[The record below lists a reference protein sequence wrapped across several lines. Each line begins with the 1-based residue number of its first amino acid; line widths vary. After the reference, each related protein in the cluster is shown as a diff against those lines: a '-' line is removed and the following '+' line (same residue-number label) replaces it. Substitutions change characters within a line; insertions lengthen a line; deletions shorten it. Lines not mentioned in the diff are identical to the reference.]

1 MLTLKVIG
9 TGSLGNMYLLDYDGE
24 KLVIELGMPYK
35 DLLLNIDD
43 INSVVG
49 CTVSHTEHQDHRLP
63 KTYEEVKKIGLKVIT
78 PTNTKIGKRYK
89 LGSFEIIPLPAI
101 HNVECRAYLIR
112 VGGDTVL
119 FATDTRLLPKVN
131 NVKIDYFIVE
141 VNYIE
146 RIREQAVLSD
156 SESNGLHLN
165 GIYQNHHSLESA
177 VEYFES
183 LPYKPKKIITIHKS
197 NSGLF
202 SETETIDELSRFA
215 KETVSVAENGKTYEL
230 EEI

>member
-24 KLVIELGMPYK
+24 KLLIELGMPYK

-49 CTVSHTEHQDHRLP
+49 VVHTHDHIDHRLP
-63 KTYEEVKKIGLKVIT
+63 KTYEEVKKIGLKAIT
-78 PTNTKIGKRYK
+78 PTNAKIGKRYK

-146 RIREQAVLSD
+146 RIREQVVLSD
-156 SESNGLHLN
+156 NESNGLHLN

-183 LPYKPKKIITIHKS
+183 LPYKPKKIVTIHKS

-202 SETETIDELSRFA
+202 DEKSVIDELSRFA
-215 KETVSVAENGKTYEL
+215 KETISIAEDGKTYEL

>member
-1 MLTLKVIG
+1 MGI
-9 TGSLGNMYLLDYDGE
+9 
-24 KLVIELGMPYK
+24 
-35 DLLLNIDD
+35 
-43 INSVVG
+43 
-49 CTVSHTEHQDHRLP
+49 
-63 KTYEEVKKIGLKVIT
+63 KILT

-89 LGSFEIIPLPAI
+89 LGSFDIIPLPAI

-131 NVKIDYFIVE
+131 NMKIEYFIVE

-146 RIREQAVLSD
+146 RIREQVVLSD
-156 SESNGLHLN
+156 NESNGLHLN

-177 VEYFES
+177 VEYFEG
-183 LPYKPKKIITIHKS
+183 LPYKPKKIVTIHKS

-202 SETETIDELSRFA
+202 DCQCVIEELSRFA
-215 KETVSVAENGKTYEL
+215 KEGVWCATNGQIYEL

>member
-1 MLTLKVIG
+1 MRTE
-9 TGSLGNMYLLDYDGE
+9 LLAVALPITTYGDH
-24 KLVIELGMPYK
+24 
-35 DLLLNIDD
+35 LNQSTFDEFRKM
-43 INSVVG
+43 G
-49 CTVSHTEHQDHRLP
+49 
-63 KTYEEVKKIGLKVIT
+63 VKILT
-78 PTNTKIGKRYK
+78 PTNIKIGKRYK

-146 RIREQAVLSD
+146 RIREQAVLRD
-156 SESNGLHLN
+156 NESNGLHLN
-165 GIYQNHHSLESA
+165 GIYKNHHSLESA

-183 LPYKPKKIITIHKS
+183 LPYKPKKIVTIHKS

-202 SETETIDELSRFA
+202 SGTETINELNRFA
-215 KETVSVAENGKTYEL
+215 KETVFVAENGEKYIL

>member
-24 KLVIELGMPYK
+24 KLLIELGMPYK

-49 CTVSHTEHQDHRLP
+49 AVHTHDHIDHRLP

-146 RIREQAVLSD
+146 RIREQVVLSD
-156 SESNGLHLN
+156 NESNGLHLN

-202 SETETIDELSRFA
+202 REPETIEELSRFA
-215 KETVSVAENGKTYEL
+215 KETVAVAENGKNYIL

>member
-1 MLTLKVIG
+1 MRTE
-9 TGSLGNMYLLDYDGE
+9 LLAVALPITTYGDH
-24 KLVIELGMPYK
+24 
-35 DLLLNIDD
+35 LNQSTFDEFRKM
-43 INSVVG
+43 G
-49 CTVSHTEHQDHRLP
+49 
-63 KTYEEVKKIGLKVIT
+63 VKILT

-89 LGSFEIIPLPAI
+89 FGSFEIIPLPAI

-119 FATDTRLLPKVN
+119 FATDTRLLPKVK

-146 RIREQAVLSD
+146 RIREQVVLSD
-156 SESNGLHLN
+156 NESNGLHLN

-177 VEYFES
+177 VEYFEI

-202 SETETIDELSRFA
+202 DCQCVVDELSRFA
-215 KETVSVAENGKTYEL
+215 KESVYVAENGKTYEL

>member
-24 KLVIELGMPYK
+24 KLVIDLGMPFK
-35 DLLLNIDD
+35 DLLLNIDN
-43 INSVVG
+43 INGVVG
-49 CTVSHTEHQDHRLP
+49 GCLSHQHIDHFVQ
-63 KTYEEVKKIGLKVIT
+63 KTYEEVQKVGVKIIT

-146 RIREQAVLSD
+146 RIREQVVLSD
-156 SESNGLHLN
+156 NESNGLHLN
-165 GIYQNHHSLESA
+165 GIYQNHQSLESA
-177 VEYFES
+177 VEYFDS
-183 LPYKPKKIITIHKS
+183 LPYKPKKIVTIHRS

-202 SETETIDELSRFA
+202 DEKCVVDELSRFV
-215 KETVSVAENGKTYEL
+215 KEGVDVAENKTEFVL

>member
-1 MLTLKVIG
+1 MG
-9 TGSLGNMYLLDYDGE
+9 
-24 KLVIELGMPYK
+24 
-35 DLLLNIDD
+35 
-43 INSVVG
+43 
-49 CTVSHTEHQDHRLP
+49 
-63 KTYEEVKKIGLKVIT
+63 VKILT

-119 FATDTRLLPKVN
+119 FATDTRQLPKVN

-146 RIREQAVLSD
+146 RTREQAVLSD
-156 SESNGLHLN
+156 NESNGLHLN
-165 GIYQNHHSLESA
+165 GIYQNHHSLEGA

-183 LPYKPKKIITIHKS
+183 LPYKPKKLVTIHKS

-202 SETETIDELSRFA
+202 DETAVVDELSRFA
-215 KETVSVAENGKTYEL
+215 KEGVWCATNGKNYIL

>member
-24 KLVIELGMPYK
+24 KLLIELGMPYK

-49 CTVSHTEHQDHRLP
+49 CTNTHEHIDHIDT
-63 KTYEEVKKIGLKVIT
+63 KTYNELKKVGVKIIT

-112 VGGDTVL
+112 VVGDTVL

-146 RIREQAVLSD
+146 RIREKVVLSD
-156 SESNGLHLN
+156 AESNGLHLN

-177 VEYFES
+177 VEYFEG
-183 LPYKPKKIITIHKS
+183 LDYKPKKIVTIHRS

-202 SETETIDELSRFA
+202 DEKSVIAELSPFSN
-215 KETVSVAENGKTYEL
+215 EVYIAENKNDYIL

>member
-1 MLTLKVIG
+1 MLTLKVIA
-9 TGSLGNMYLLDYDGE
+9 TGSLGNMYLLDYEGE
-24 KLVIELGMPYK
+24 NLIIDLGMPYK
-35 DLLLNIDD
+35 TLLLNIND
-43 INSVVG
+43 INSIVG
-49 CTVSHTEHQDHRLP
+49 CLIDHTHIDHFIP
-63 KTYEEVKKIGLKVIT
+63 KTYDELKGLGIKILT
-78 PTNTKIGKRYK
+78 PTNTQIGKKYK
-89 LGSFEIIPLPAI
+89 LGSFEIIPLPCI

-112 VGGDTVL
+112 VGGDTIM

-146 RIREQAVLSD
+146 RIREQVVLTD
-156 SESNGLHLN
+156 NESNGLHLQ

-177 VEYFES
+177 VEYFSS
-183 LPYKPKKIITIHKS
+183 LDYKPNYIITIHKS

-202 SETETIDELSRFA
+202 NENSVVEELSRFT
-215 KETVSVAENGKTYEL
+215 KKGCYVAENGNHYLL

>member
-24 KLVIELGMPYK
+24 KLLIELGMPYK

-43 INSVVG
+43 INSIVG
-49 CTVSHTEHQDHRLP
+49 CTTTHEHVDHIDK
-63 KTYEEVKKIGLKVIT
+63 KTYDELKKVGVKIIT

-119 FATDTRLLPKVN
+119 FATDTRILPKVN

-146 RIREQAVLSD
+146 RIREQVVLSD
-156 SESNGLHLN
+156 NESNGLHLN

-183 LPYKPKKIITIHKS
+183 LPYKPKKIVTIHKS

-202 SETETIDELSRFA
+202 SESETIAELSRFA
-215 KETVSVAENGKTYEL
+215 KESVDVAESGKTYEL

>member
-1 MLTLKVIG
+1 MG
-9 TGSLGNMYLLDYDGE
+9 
-24 KLVIELGMPYK
+24 
-35 DLLLNIDD
+35 
-43 INSVVG
+43 
-49 CTVSHTEHQDHRLP
+49 
-63 KTYEEVKKIGLKVIT
+63 VKILT

-101 HNVECRAYLIR
+101 HNVECRAYLIK

-146 RIREQAVLSD
+146 RIREQVVLSD
-156 SESNGLHLN
+156 NESNGLHLN

-202 SETETIDELSRFA
+202 RESETIAELSRFA
-215 KETVSVAENGKTYEL
+215 KETVAVAENGKTYEL

>member
-1 MLTLKVIG
+1 MG
-9 TGSLGNMYLLDYDGE
+9 
-24 KLVIELGMPYK
+24 
-35 DLLLNIDD
+35 
-43 INSVVG
+43 
-49 CTVSHTEHQDHRLP
+49 
-63 KTYEEVKKIGLKVIT
+63 VKIIT

-89 LGSFEIIPLPAI
+89 LGIFEIIPLPAI

-146 RIREQAVLSD
+146 RIREQVVLSD
-156 SESNGLHLN
+156 NESNGLHLN

-183 LPYKPKKIITIHKS
+183 LPYKPKKIVTIHRS

-202 SETETIDELSRFA
+202 DEKCVVEELSRFT
-215 KETVSVAENGKTYEL
+215 KGNVAVATNGENYIL

>member
-9 TGSLGNMYLLDYDGE
+9 TGSLGNMYLLDYEGE
-24 KLVIELGMPYK
+24 KLLIELGMPYK

-49 CTVSHTEHQDHRLP
+49 AVHTHEHIDHRLP

-112 VGGDTVL
+112 VGGDAVL

-146 RIREQAVLSD
+146 QIREQAVLSD
-156 SESNGLHLN
+156 NESNGLHLN

-202 SETETIDELSRFA
+202 DEKSVVDELSRFA
-215 KETVSVAENGKTYEL
+215 KESVSVAENGKNYIL

>member
-9 TGSLGNMYLLDYDGE
+9 TGSLGNMYLLDYEGE
-24 KLVIELGMPYK
+24 KLLIELGMPYK

-49 CTVSHTEHQDHRLP
+49 CAVSHNKHQDHLLP

-119 FATDTRLLPKVN
+119 FATDTRLLSKVN
-131 NVKIDYFIVE
+131 NVKIEYFIVE
-141 VNYIE
+141 VNYID
-146 RIREQAVLSD
+146 RIREQVVLSD
-156 SESNGLHLN
+156 NESNGLHLN

-183 LPYKPKKIITIHKS
+183 LPYKPKKIVTIHSS

-202 SETETIDELSRFA
+202 DEKTVVDKLSRFA
-215 KETVSVAENGKTYEL
+215 KETVSVAENNTEFVL

>member
-24 KLVIELGMPYK
+24 KLLIELGMPYK

-49 CTVSHTEHQDHRLP
+49 AVHTHDHNDHRLP

-78 PTNTKIGKRYK
+78 PTNAKIGKRYK

-146 RIREQAVLSD
+146 RIREQVVLSD
-156 SESNGLHLN
+156 NESNGLHLN
-165 GIYQNHHSLESA
+165 GIYKNHHSLESA

-183 LPYKPKKIITIHKS
+183 LGYEPKKIITIHKS

-202 SETETIDELSRFA
+202 DEKETIDELSRFA
-215 KETVSVAENGKTYEL
+215 KEKVWCATNGQIYEL

>member
-24 KLVIELGMPYK
+24 KLLIELGMPYK

-49 CTVSHTEHQDHRLP
+49 AVHTHEHIDHRLP

-119 FATDTRLLPKVN
+119 FATDTRILPKVN

-146 RIREQAVLSD
+146 RIREQVVLSD
-156 SESNGLHLN
+156 NESNGLHLN

-183 LPYKPKKIITIHKS
+183 LPYKPKKIMAIHKS

-202 SETETIDELSRFA
+202 DEKSVVDELSRFA
-215 KETVSVAENGKTYEL
+215 KEIYVANNGQDYIL

>member
-9 TGSLGNMYLLDYDGE
+9 TGSLGNMYLLDYEGE
-24 KLVIELGMPYK
+24 KLLIELGMPYK

-49 CTVSHTEHQDHRLP
+49 AVHTHEHIDHRLP

-146 RIREQAVLSD
+146 RIREQVVLSD
-156 SESNGLHLN
+156 NESNGLHLN

-183 LPYKPKKIITIHKS
+183 LPYKPKKIVTIHRS

-202 SETETIDELSRFA
+202 DEIETIAELSRFA
-215 KETVSVAENGKTYEL
+215 NDIYVATNGQNYIL

>member
-24 KLVIELGMPYK
+24 KLLIELGMPYK

-49 CTVSHTEHQDHRLP
+49 AIYGHSHIDHALP
-63 KTYEEVKKIGLKVIT
+63 KTIEEVKKVGLKILC

-112 VGGDTVL
+112 VGGDKVL

-146 RIREQAVLSD
+146 RIREQVVLSD
-156 SESNGLHLN
+156 NESNGLHLN
-165 GIYQNHHSLESA
+165 GIYQNPHSLESA

-183 LPYKPKKIITIHKS
+183 LPYKPKKIVTIHKS

-202 SETETIDELSRFA
+202 DCQCVIDELSRFA
-215 KETVSVAENGKTYEL
+215 KETVSIAENNTEFVL

>member
-24 KLVIELGMPYK
+24 KLLIELGMPYK

-49 CTVSHTEHQDHRLP
+49 AVHTHEHIDHRLP
-63 KTYEEVKKIGLKVIT
+63 KTYEAVKKIGLKVIT

-131 NVKIDYFIVE
+131 NVKIDYFIIE

-146 RIREQAVLSD
+146 RIREQEVLSD
-156 SESNGLHLN
+156 NESNGLHLN

-177 VEYFES
+177 VEYFDS
-183 LPYKPKKIITIHKS
+183 LPYKPKKIVTIHRS

-202 SETETIDELSRFA
+202 DEKSVVDELSRFA
-215 KETVSVAENGKTYEL
+215 KEGVSVAENNTEFVL

>member
-24 KLVIELGMPYK
+24 ELIIELGMPYK

-49 CTVSHTEHQDHRLP
+49 AIYGHSHIDHALP
-63 KTYEEVKKIGLKVIT
+63 KTIEEVKKVGLKILC

-101 HNVECRAYLIR
+101 HNVECRAYLIK

-156 SESNGLHLN
+156 NESNGLHLN

-183 LPYKPKKIITIHKS
+183 LSYKPKKIVTIHKS

-202 SETETIDELSRFA
+202 RETETIAELSRFA
-215 KETVSVAENGKTYEL
+215 NETVAVAENGKNYIL

>member
-24 KLVIELGMPYK
+24 KLLIELGMPYK

-49 CTVSHTEHQDHRLP
+49 AVHTHEHIDHRLP

-119 FATDTRLLPKVN
+119 FATDTQLLPKVN

-156 SESNGLHLN
+156 NESNGLHLN
-165 GIYQNHHSLESA
+165 GIYQNHHSLGSA

-183 LPYKPKKIITIHKS
+183 LPYKPKKIVTIHRS

-202 SETETIDELSRFA
+202 DEKETIDELSRFA
-215 KETVSVAENGKTYEL
+215 NEIYVASNGQEYIL

>member
-1 MLTLKVIG
+1 MLTLKCIG

-24 KLVIELGMPYK
+24 KLLIELGMPYK

-43 INSVVG
+43 INSIVG
-49 CTVSHTEHQDHRLP
+49 AIYGHSHIDHALP
-63 KTYEEVKKIGLKVIT
+63 KTIEEVKKVGLKILC

-146 RIREQAVLSD
+146 RIREQVVLTD
-156 SESNGLHLN
+156 NESNGLHLN
-165 GIYQNHHSLESA
+165 GIYQNHHLLESA
-177 VEYFES
+177 AEYFES

-215 KETVSVAENGKTYEL
+215 KETVFVAENGENYIL

>member
-1 MLTLKVIG
+1 MLTLKCIG

-24 KLVIELGMPYK
+24 NLLIELGMPYK

-43 INSVVG
+43 INSISG
-49 CTVSHTEHQDHRLP
+49 ACYGHTHLDHALP
-63 KTYEEVKKIGLKVIT
+63 KTIEEIKKVGVKIIT

-89 LGSFEIIPLPAI
+89 LGSFEIVPLPAI

-131 NVKIDYFIVE
+131 NVKINYFIIE

-146 RIREQAVLSD
+146 AIREKVVLRD
-156 SESNGLHLN
+156 TETNGLHLN

-183 LPYKPKKIITIHKS
+183 LPYKPKKIVTIHKS

-202 SETETIDELSRFA
+202 DGNSVVKELSRFSR
-215 KETVSVAENGKTYEL
+215 EVFVAENNTEFVL

>member
-24 KLVIELGMPYK
+24 KLLIELGMPYK
-35 DLLLNIDD
+35 DLLLNIDN

-49 CTVSHTEHQDHRLP
+49 AIYGHRHIDHALP
-63 KTYEEVKKIGLKVIT
+63 KTIEEVKKVGLKILC

-146 RIREQAVLSD
+146 RIREQVVLSD
-156 SESNGLHLN
+156 NESNGLHLN

-183 LPYKPKKIITIHKS
+183 LPYKPKKIVTIHKS

-202 SETETIDELSRFA
+202 DEKETIDELSRFA
-215 KETVSVAENGKTYEL
+215 RETVIVAENNTEFVL

>member
-24 KLVIELGMPYK
+24 ELLIELGMPYK

-49 CTVSHTEHQDHRLP
+49 AIYGHSHIDHALP
-63 KTYEEVKKIGLKVIT
+63 KTIEEVKKVGLKILC

-119 FATDTRLLPKVN
+119 FATDTRLLPKVK

-141 VNYIE
+141 INYIE

-156 SESNGLHLN
+156 NESNGLHLN

-202 SETETIDELSRFA
+202 SEIETIEELSRFS
-215 KETVSVAENGKTYEL
+215 KEAVFVAENGKNYIL

>member
-24 KLVIELGMPYK
+24 KLLIELGMPYK

-43 INSVVG
+43 INSIVG
-49 CTVSHTEHQDHRLP
+49 AIYGHSHIDHALP
-63 KTYEEVKKIGLKVIT
+63 KTIEEVKKVGLKILC
-78 PTNTKIGKRYK
+78 PNNTKIGKRYK

-146 RIREQAVLSD
+146 PIREQAVLSD
-156 SESNGLHLN
+156 NESNGLHLN

-183 LPYKPKKIITIHKS
+183 LPYKPKKIVTIHKS

-202 SETETIDELSRFA
+202 DEKSVIAELSRFA
-215 KETVSVAENGKTYEL
+215 KESVAVATNGQTYEL

>member
-24 KLVIELGMPYK
+24 KLLIELGMPYK

-49 CTVSHTEHQDHRLP
+49 AVHTHDHNDHRLP

-101 HNVECRAYLIR
+101 HNVECRAYLIK

-146 RIREQAVLSD
+146 RIREQVVLSD
-156 SESNGLHLN
+156 NESNGLHLN

-177 VEYFES
+177 VEYFAS
-183 LPYKPKKIITIHKS
+183 LGYEPKKIITIHKS

-202 SETETIDELSRFA
+202 DELSVLGTLYRFSP
-215 KETVSVAENGKTYEL
+215 TVYVAENGKDYIL